1 MKKLGVLLFAVVFIA
16 CLYGCGGTATDYL
29 GISNQKV
36 SETKIVRID
45 DSGKL
50 LAPIEFY
57 GSGARFETPENNTL
71 TENVVVTV
79 TETKTDVLGI
89 NPIGNPDYIY
99 LYDVSAELVDSLGNK
114 TEVKTLEKPLKL
126 TLKTSHLGRE
136 GICYAGIRNDS
147 VSPWKYCRLSDD
159 GSVFLSQRSIRASSS
174 EKLAPSYILGLYN
187 MGVQIA
193 LFAYNKPFE
202 EAQKDISV
210 TSIVATTTPLLLFD
224 DKEKYLDD
232 LSVDIK
238 LNGDNLSGLSS
249 SDISVSIIYRTN
261 NSSPAA
267 IKANGFACKQT
278 TTRDDAVSG
287 SNSFVHTLKVSSF
300 DTTFGVDSELHFT
313 LDLKGKNKSDFP
325 TDFLL
330 EISSESNIKELIPF
344 SYSERVSFKTEK
356 AADPEPDQVVYTIIY
371 NLDGGSLAEGDTNPT
386 SYSDASETFTLKNPV
401 KDGFTFEGWTGT
413 GLSVATKEVSIA
425 KGSTGNR
432 EYTATWTENPPDT
445 YTLTV
450 VKGTGI
456 ATVSEGGAYEADKEI
471 TLEYILE
478 AGYQFVNWTSDDVTV
493 DATGKFTMPAKAVT
507 VTANARVITYNITYA
522 GLEDATFDVGVTNPE
537 AYDVTSATIT
547 LNNPT
552 KTGYT
557 FKGWSGTELTGDENL
572 TVTIAQG
579 STGDRT
585 YTANWTL
592 ANYTITYNLDG
603 GELSAG
609 ITNPASY
616 DMTTA
621 TITLNKPIRTGCI
634 FKGWSGTDL
643 TGDENLTVIIAQGS
657 TGDRTYTAN
666 WIPIS
671 YAISYDLDGG
681 RLATDTSNPTSYD
694 ITSATITLNNP
705 VKTGFSFLGWT
716 GTDIASGT
724 ASETV
729 TIPQGSTG
737 ERSYVASWTLAESVL
752 TFNLSESVTLEM
764 RLCPAGTF
772 VRTGRDTYC
781 DGKTVI
787 ISKGFYMG
795 TYEVTNAQYE
805 AIIGYNPSSFI
816 SSNFASDTQP
826 VVNVSWAMITAED
839 GFIDRMNS
847 RFASQLPVGYRF
859 ALPTEA
865 QWEYACRAGTTTDL
879 NIGLDI
885 SNQYGEDSNLNLVGW
900 YNCHNNYKTEEVGQL
915 APNAFGLYDMHG
927 NVFEWCVDWFDD
939 YDQDNLTDPTGP
951 SYGST
956 RVVRGGSYSFI
967 AVGCSSW
974 YRNSGSSSNA
984 GNNLGFRLALVPVPT
999 PVTEPDPD

>member
-16 CLYGCGGTATDYL
+16 CLYGCGGGSIDLY
-29 GISNQKV
+29 GITTQDISKTQHV
-36 SETKIVRID
+36 CID
-45 DSGKL
+45 NSGQFPGAVIFDSGTS
-50 LAPIEFY
+50 ID
-57 GSGARFETPENNTL
+57 TTENNTMS
-71 TENVVVTV
+71 ENVVVTI
-79 TETKTDVLGI
+79 TETKTDKTGI
-89 NPIGNPDYIY
+89 NPIGKPDYIY
-99 LYDVSAELVDSLGNK
+99 LYDIRAELVNSLGGR
-114 TEVKTLEKPLKL
+114 TEVTSLEKPLRL
-126 TLKTSHLGRE
+126 TLSTSHLGRE
-136 GICYAGIRNDS
+136 GICYAGIRENS
-147 VSPWKYCRLSDD
+147 NSPWKYSRLSDD
-159 GSVFLSQRSIRASSS
+159 GSLLNLHSVRASFS
-174 EKLAPSYILGLYN
+174 EKLSSTYSFGLIR

-202 EAQKDISV
+202 EARKDISV
-210 TSIVATTTPLLLFD
+210 VGMTATATPLLGLANE
-224 DKEKYLDD
+224 EKYIDD
-232 LSVDIK
+232 LAVNVK
-238 LNGDNLSGLSS
+238 LPGDNISALSS
-249 SDISVSIIYRTN
+249 SDFAFSIIYRTR
-261 NSSPAA
+261 NSQPVS
-267 IKANGFACKQT
+267 IKADGFTCDQKT
-278 TTRDDAVSG
+278 EKDDAVSG
-287 SNSFVHTLKVSSF
+287 EGSFVHTLKVSHFDASF
-300 DTTFGVDSELHFT
+300 TSEASINFT
-313 LDLKGKNKSDFP
+313 LGLNGIRKSDFP

-330 EISSESNIKELIPF
+330 EVNSVENVEKLIPF
-344 SYSERVSFKTEK
+344 RYFTKISYKAEK
-356 AADPEPDQVVYTIIY
+356 PADPVVYTITY
-371 NLDGGSLAEGDTNPT
+371 NLDGGSLAAGDINPDE
-386 SYSDASETFTLKNPV
+386 YGEASDTFVLRNPV
-401 KDGFTFEGWTGT
+401 KDGFTFEGWIGT
-413 GLSVATKEVSIA
+413 DLSVATKEVTIV

-432 EYTATWTENPPDT
+432 EYTATWKENAPDT
-445 YTLTV
+445 YALTLE
-450 VKGTGI
+450 KGTGI
-456 ATVSEGGAYEADKEI
+456 ATVSGGGNYEADKEI
-471 TLEYILE
+471 SLKYTLE
-478 AGYQFVNWTSDDVTV
+478 AGYQFASWTSDEVSV
-493 DATGKFTMPAKAVT
+493 DASNKFIMPAKAVT
-507 VTANARVITYNITYA
+507 VKANASVITYNITYA
-522 GLEDATFDVGVTNPE
+522 GLEGATFDSGVTNPE
-537 AYDVTSATIT
+537 TYDVTSVIT

-552 KTGYT
+552 KTGY
-557 FKGWSGTELTGDENL
+557 
-572 TVTIAQG
+572 V
-579 STGDRT
+579 
-585 YTANWTL
+585 
-592 ANYTITYNLDG
+592 
-603 GELSAG
+603 
-609 ITNPASY
+609 
-616 DMTTA
+616 
-621 TITLNKPIRTGCI
+621 

-643 TGDENLTVIIAQGS
+643 TGDENLTVTIEQGS
-657 TGDRTYTAN
+657 IGARTYMAN

-681 RLATDTSNPTSYD
+681 RLATDTTNPASYD
-694 ITSATITLNNP
+694 ITSATITLNKP

-724 ASETV
+724 TSETV

-737 ERSYVASWTLAESVL
+737 DRSYVASWTLAESVL

-805 AIIGYNPSSFI
+805 AIIGYNPSSFT

-900 YNCHNNYKTEEVGQL
+900 YNCHNNYKTEKVGQL

-939 YDQDNLTDPTGP
+939 YDQDNLMDPTGP

-956 RVVRGGSYSFI
+956 RVIRGGSYSFI

-984 GNNLGFRLALVPVPT
+984 GDNLGFRLALVPI
-999 PVTEPDPD
+999 TEPAPVED